1 MDTHMTAMHAGPGV
15 APTTAASGDRAPAL
29 PDPALL
35 AAPGPNALARWVPA
49 YVAAHSKMRESADI
63 AQIAPALVRAQG
75 AMENPPRNRSVQVR
89 TQAGSYTFRY
99 ATLDKITDMIRHALV
114 ENGLCLLQPIVGTER
129 GPALVSRLLHESGQW
144 MECEVLL
151 PALGNNPQAFGSA
164 VTYVRRYS
172 VCALLN
178 ISADEDDDANR
189 AAGNHYADVAPASRA
204 TAKGTSKDRAR
215 AESAPPREAAASTT
229 APRSAPGS
237 GAGAASTTPAD
248 AARALGNELAQALVS
263 RARAA
268 ESVEDGHA
276 LLDAWQRDAVEV
288 EALRGSKAWEGLER
302 ELGTGLKRSLGV
314 DPAAAFIVALRASDA
329 QQVATLQ
336 QHWEGKWADTL
347 SAMQQEAPATYALLR
362 RHVAAQ
368 IARVRSL
375 QHAGDAPATP
385 AFEAHLRDETGE
397 IASDPITTPLAFAE
411 AYAQLWHATDA
422 DARMALARHNAKA
435 LGQTVQDAA
444 ACAVLNALAVGET
457 DTAAD
462 PPRAARANGHDQQ
475 PARTPAALPARASS
489 PPGTNGAGQAAR
501 PSRADAAA
509 PASIW
514 AIVRPGKDAITA
526 PDGPAWLKWWQ
537 DTAAKAAEERKVEAL
552 RTLNDAN
559 AATWDGLVRRST
571 EAEAVVAEAARAVKD
586 VLDA

>member
-1 MDTHMTAMHAGPGV
+1 MDTHMTTMHAGPGV

-29 PDPALL
+29 PGPATL
-35 AAPGPNALARWVPA
+35 AA
-49 YVAAHSKMRESADI
+49 YIAAHSKMRESADI

-129 GPALVSRLLHESGQW
+129 GPALVTRLLHESGQW

-189 AAGNHYADVAPASRA
+189 AAGNHYADVAPAAARA
-204 TAKGTSKDRAR
+204 AAKGAPNKDRAR
-215 AESAPPREAAASTT
+215 AERAPPRATAASAN
-229 APRSAPGS
+229 APRSALS
-237 GAGAASTTPAD
+237 GDAGAASPTPVD

-263 RARAA
+263 RARVA

-276 LLDAWQRDAVEV
+276 LLEAWQRDAVEV
-288 EALRGSKAWEGLER
+288 EALRGTKAWEGLER

-314 DPAAAFIVALRASDA
+314 DPAAAFIVALRATDP
-329 QQVATLQ
+329 QQVTGLQ

-375 QHAGDAPATP
+375 QHAGDAPAAP
-385 AFEAHLRDETGE
+385 AFAAHLRDETGE
-397 IASDPITTPLAFAE
+397 VASDPITTPLAFAE

-422 DARMALARHNAKA
+422 DTRMALARHNAKA
-435 LGQTVQDAA
+435 LAQTVQDAA
-444 ACAVLNALAVGET
+444 ACAVLNALAIGET
-457 DTAAD
+457 DTAAA
-462 PPRAARANGHDQQ
+462 PPRAARANGHDRQ
-475 PARTPAALPARASS
+475 PARTPASLPARASS

-501 PSRADAAA
+501 PPRTDAAA

-537 DTAAKAAEERKVEAL
+537 DMAAKAAEEGKVDAL

-586 VLDA
+586 VLEA